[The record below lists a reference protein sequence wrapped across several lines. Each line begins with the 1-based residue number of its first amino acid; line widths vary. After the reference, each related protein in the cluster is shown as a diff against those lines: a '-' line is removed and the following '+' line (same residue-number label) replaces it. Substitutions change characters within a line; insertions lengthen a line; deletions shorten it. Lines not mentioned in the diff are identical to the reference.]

1 MKSKRRKRKIVPYR
15 RRFHLNIGIIIFAF
29 VFIYFVIYLISYLTQ
44 NNIAVYEVQ
53 YGQIAKNKSYTGLVL
68 RPEQVFYASDA
79 GSVNYYKKEGD
90 KAGYNDL
97 ICSVDKAGNISE
109 EISQAGMDTANL
121 SDEELLNI
129 QNTITTYVSGYSGSQ
144 FYNVYSFKEGSE
156 CTDSGK
162 SLCKCT
168 G

>member
-68 RPEQVFYASDA
+68 RRNRCFMQVMQVLSIIIK
-79 GSVNYYKKEGD
+79 KKE
-90 KAGYNDL
+90 
-97 ICSVDKAGNISE
+97 IR
-109 EISQAGMDTANL
+109 QA
-121 SDEELLNI
+121 I
-129 QNTITTYVSGYSGSQ
+129 TI
-144 FYNVYSFKEGSE
+144 
-156 CTDSGK
+156 
-162 SLCKCT
+162 
-168 G
+168 

>member
-68 RPEQVFYASDA
+68 RPEQVFYANDA

-109 EISQAGMDTANL
+109 EILFRFTVL
-121 SDEELLNI
+121 
-129 QNTITTYVSGYSGSQ
+129 
-144 FYNVYSFKEGSE
+144 
-156 CTDSGK
+156 
-162 SLCKCT
+162 
-168 G
+168 

>member
-79 GSVNYYKKEGD
+79 GIRYRPVNCRSRMI
-90 KAGYNDL
+90 ACR
-97 ICSVDKAGNISE
+97 IRQFPS
-109 EISQAGMDTANL
+109 
-121 SDEELLNI
+121 
-129 QNTITTYVSGYSGSQ
+129 TTS
-144 FYNVYSFKEGSE
+144 
-156 CTDSGK
+156 TR
-162 SLCKCT
+162 L
-168 G
+168 